1 MGRMI
6 PSIVAARADD
16 DPLKVWYIFR
26 VQEHVRGRAGCGR
39 EWPVKPEDRRTGG
52 GLIDALKTLQSGV
65 QQTTTPAAAAAYS
78 LSGAIMFLGGLGYLF
93 DRWQGTKP
101 TGLIVGLLLGVVVG
115 LYLLAKELWRR

>member
-1 MGRMI
+1 MI

-16 DPLKVWYIFR
+16 DPQKVWYIFR
-26 VQEHVRGRAGCGR
+26 VQEHVRGRAGRAGRGR
-39 EWPVKPEDRRTGG
+39 EWHVKPEDRQTGG

-65 QQTTTPAAAAAYS
+65 QQTSPAAAAAYS

-93 DRWQGTKP
+93 DRWQGTRP